1 MIPTLALL
9 SLLSGAPAA
18 PAAPPAPQL
27 VAVDRVAAV
36 VNGEP
41 ILLSELAERAGSE
54 WLRVDAM
61 PPGPAK
67 DRDRK
72 DVIQKAFEQVL
83 SERLLGAAAVA
94 DQVEASE
101 QQVEAAI
108 QDIKTRNNLDD
119 KGLESA
125 VAAQG
130 IDMATF
136 RQQVKKDLDAY
147 LVLDHRV
154 RSRVK
159 VTDQD
164 VQNYYQSHPSEFGGE
179 PELHV
184 RNVYLPLAESAPQAE
199 VDRVMAE
206 AEQVRARVAA
216 GAAFAGEA
224 TKVSKGPNAAQGGDL
239 GWLRR
244 GTIQK
249 ALDDAAFALD
259 PGQTSPA
266 IRSGP
271 GVHVLFVEEKR
282 MGGGKSLEQAKEE
295 IRNKLYQTQVESYR
309 GQLINDLKKEAVIE
323 AKLPELAS

>member
-1 MIPTLALL
+1 MTPTLVLA
-9 SLLSGAPAA
+9 SLLLAP
-18 PAAPPAPQL
+18 APPAPAPPAAPL
-27 VAVDRVAAV
+27 VTVDRVAAV

-61 PPGPAK
+61 TPGPEK

-72 DVIQKAFEQVL
+72 DVLQRAFEQVL
-83 SERLLGAAAVA
+83 SEKLLGAAAVA

-119 KGLESA
+119 KGLQEA
-125 VAAQG
+125 VAGQG

-159 VTDQD
+159 VGDQD
-164 VQNYYQSHPSEFGGE
+164 VQNYYQTHGSEFGGE

-184 RNVYLPLAESAPQAE
+184 RNVFLPLAEKAEAAE
-199 VDRVMAE
+199 VDRVVAE

-216 GAAFAGEA
+216 GADFASEA
-224 TKVSKGPNAAQGGDL
+224 KKASRGPNAAQGGDL
-239 GWLRR
+239 GWIRR

-249 ALDDAAFALD
+249 ALEDAAFALE

-266 IRSGP
+266 IRAGP

-282 MGGGKSLEQAKEE
+282 MGGGKTFEQAKEE
-295 IRNKLYQTQVESYR
+295 IRNKLYQTQVESFR